1 MASIFG
7 NYQARNDI
15 NTWISSIYCEKWGL
29 KEGLRELLQNQRD
42 ELINLLGK
50 ENIETQALNDKYQ
63 FNFFKRG
70 TSEMYGSIRYD
81 ELRQVLSLENKGKL
95 ETFNLLLG
103 GTTRNP
109 LNNNSITGQF
119 GEGLK
124 IAAISLLRLNK
135 PLSIINTNQ
144 VWRFSLKNDINFV
157 RNGQPEKCLFW
168 RWEEYDNPQH
178 NGKVIVQ
185 IRNITKEE
193 WLNTIDNYLWLVS
206 KVKRLGIV
214 NAGNYGDII
223 LSPEFKD
230 RIFSRGVFVT
240 SVNGFG
246 FGYNLD
252 LPLDRD
258 RNCITN
264 YSDFQTKANKIIYYV
279 IDNYQQYITNFST
292 LENIEQTEIDMLD
305 EFPNRTYNLLNQN
318 ASIFSIL
325 YSNSSFVSQNA
336 ADFFWKLNALK
347 KRTTDNRFNIDEMSK
362 IPQPLDNTYELQSLI
377 KEKLL
382 PDNFYEY
389 FTPSS
394 YLFYVL
400 RKSRYY
406 ESHQARFNRLYRVK
420 RIITPQSNIESNINS
435 VVEKIRLIDLS
446 FNRNKIVFQEFDAED
461 TYYCENG
468 KYYFSSLLL
477 QNPQKLEEFIF
488 GKCLDILRIKIS
500 DLLVKFRITPK

>member
-15 NTWISSIYCEKWGL
+15 NTWISSIYCGKWGL
-29 KEGLRELLQNQRD
+29 REGLRELLQNQRD

-50 ENIETQALNDKYQ
+50 ENIETQALNDKCQ
-63 FNFFKRG
+63 FNFLKRG
-70 TSEMYGSIRYD
+70 TQELYGSIQYD

-109 LNNNSITGQF
+109 QNNSSITGQF

-135 PLSIINTNQ
+135 LLSIINTDQ
-144 VWRFSLKNDINFV
+144 VWRFSLKDDSNFK

-178 NGKVIVQ
+178 RGKVIVQ
-185 IRNITKEE
+185 IRNITREE

-240 SVNGFG
+240 SVNGVG

-264 YSDFQTKANKIIYYV
+264 YSDFQIKANEIIYHL
-279 IDNYQQYITNFST
+279 IDNYQQYLTNFSH
-292 LENIEQTEIDMLD
+292 LENIDQAEIDMLD
-305 EFPNRTYNLLNQN
+305 DFPNQIYNLLNQN
-318 ASIFSIL
+318 ANVFSIL
-325 YSNSSFVSQNA
+325 YSNTSFISQNA
-336 ADFFWKLNALK
+336 ADYIWKLNAQK
-347 KRTTDNRFNIDEMSK
+347 KRTTDNRFNVAEMNK
-362 IPQPLDNTYELQSLI
+362 MPQPLNNTYDLQSLI

-394 YLFYVL
+394 YLYYVL
-400 RKSRYY
+400 IKSRYY
-406 ESHQARFNRLYRVK
+406 ESYHARFNRLYRVK
-420 RIITPQSNIESNINS
+420 RIITPPANIENKINS
-435 VVEKIRLIDLS
+435 VAD
-446 FNRNKIVFQEFDAED
+446 
-461 TYYCENG
+461 
-468 KYYFSSLLL
+468 
-477 QNPQKLEEFIF
+477 
-488 GKCLDILRIKIS
+488 
-500 DLLVKFRITPK
+500 